1 MNGRS
6 VMNFDNSAGTYPKPV
21 SVRRAVDAALREVG
35 GNPGRSGH
43 ALSMKAAQQIY
54 NVRRSAAEFFGAQTE
69 NTAFVP
75 NCTYALNMVIKGLM
89 QYGGHIIISGW
100 EHNSVSRPVYA
111 LTKHSGVRCSVAE
124 IFDDTEQTIDRM
136 EKLIRRDTLCIC
148 CTAASNVTGRILPYR
163 EIAELS
169 RRHGIAFVCDCAQ
182 AAGIL
187 PVSLADGISF
197 ICTSGQKGLY
207 GPTGTGLIISSG
219 EYPLSTIIEGGT
231 GATSGELTQTPYM
244 PEKLENGTLNTAGII
259 GLGAGVDFVK
269 SKGIGNIRRH
279 EAALCGYF
287 QRELLKLGAEVYD
300 KDADRVPIVAFNLR
314 GMTSEETA
322 AKLSEGGFAL
332 RGGLHCAA
340 LAHETLGTAGRG
352 AVRFSPSVFSTM
364 QQTKALIDHIRSI
377 V

>member
-187 PVSLADGISF
+187 PVSIADGISF

-259 GLGAGVDFVK
+259 GLGAGLDFVK